1 MIGYVTVG
9 GACMSVQPPLP
20 PAPLPP
26 PIEPLLLE
34 CVIEPVDP
42 PLLPLAAYPPD
53 PFTRASALDSSHA
66 CPWAS
71 VLIRSRYSA
80 AARVLYFRWIGIVS
94 SQSSCASRNSLAF
107 RLPPTFIFSSS
118 MSFHLSIDTDR
129 TKDRC
134 TPRPRCLPEHS
145 RQIQMPYVTET
156 HWGLWVPH
164 SKHFCKGIKKGD
176 VWVGS
181 ELLHPVSVDDISHRA
196 PVDTFHLVRA
206 AAAVARVLLDVTVRH
221 MAIVICVRVVVVVV
235 VVRVFGG
242 GGALMHRLQ
251 LLLLLLDAIDTPAR
265 LHHHDRRQVR
275 VGFERRS
282 LAGRGVTV
290 LGRVLLVRDRY
301 VRVDLPV
308 HDRQMVGTTGG
319 SMMMVM
325 MVVMVHHCATATD
338 TDAAA
343 TRRYRGARTD
353 RVLGPATT
361 LNWKT
366 ANTLWLVVLLH
377 LTRYRS
383 SSSTT
388 TDHHRQPA
396 SMRSTVQIR
405 TDPGAAS
412 TGRLQVASRARML
425 QQDRFPA
432 RRLIRLLQSGPV
444 HDHVVVVQEIP
455 VRGTLL
461 QLLRDDVHLPVER
474 VDLVVV
480 AARPIEP
487 LVPVHRV
494 HDRVRAG
501 AFPLIVKLLHI
512 TVGFLLPQVF
522 LLLGA
527 LLSPIPFCSEPVTG
541 TPPLVVIMSLL
552 RLLVIVEI
560 EIELPFSS
568 SSGTSPSSSDWGLL
582 LQRYALTRVSTGSTR
597 SPASRSLTLS
607 RLNASSI
614 TSGSTFSC
622 SSSSS
627 SRKLADMR
635 FEARFGHGLTSGSL
649 MSIGSVCVSVSTSL
663 TWRDSGSL

>member
-1 MIGYVTVG
+1 MIGYVLVS
-9 GACMSVQPPLP
+9 GACMSVQPPPLP

-53 PFTRASALDSSHA
+53 PFTRASAPDSSHG

-71 VLIRSRYSA
+71 VLIRSRYRA

-164 SKHFCKGIKKGD
+164 SKHFCKGGKKGD
-176 VWVGS
+176 VGRED

-221 MAIVICVRVVVVVV
+221 VAIVICVLVVVVVI
-235 VVRVFGG
+235 VRVFGG
-242 GGALMHRLQ
+242 GGALMHR

-353 RVLGPATT
+353 RL
-361 LNWKT
+361 
-366 ANTLWLVVLLH
+366 
-377 LTRYRS
+377 S
-383 SSSTT
+383 SSSTSPSFGSWCCSTSAGTAPAPPPPPPT
-388 TDHHRQPA
+388 TANPPACGPLYRYAPIPAPPAPAGFRLLPAPGCFSRIVFPPAGWFGCFRAARYTITLLSFRRFPYAALCCSFSEMMFTFRSSVSILSSSLHARSNRSFRFIA
-396 SMRSTVQIR
+396 SMIGSGLE
-405 TDPGAAS
+405 P
-412 TGRLQVASRARML
+412 SR
-425 QQDRFPA
+425 
-432 RRLIRLLQSGPV
+432 
-444 HDHVVVVQEIP
+444 
-455 VRGTLL
+455 
-461 QLLRDDVHLPVER
+461 
-474 VDLVVV
+474 
-480 AARPIEP
+480 
-487 LVPVHRV
+487 
-494 HDRVRAG
+494 
-501 AFPLIVKLLHI
+501 
-512 TVGFLLPQVF
+512 
-522 LLLGA
+522 
-527 LLSPIPFCSEPVTG
+527 
-541 TPPLVVIMSLL
+541 
-552 RLLVIVEI
+552 
-560 EIELPFSS
+560 SS
-568 SSGTSPSSSDWGLL
+568 SNSS
-582 LQRYALTRVSTGSTR
+582 T
-597 SPASRSLTLS
+597 
-607 RLNASSI
+607 
-614 TSGSTFSC
+614 
-622 SSSSS
+622 
-627 SRKLADMR
+627 
-635 FEARFGHGLTSGSL
+635 
-649 MSIGSVCVSVSTSL
+649 
-663 TWRDSGSL
+663 